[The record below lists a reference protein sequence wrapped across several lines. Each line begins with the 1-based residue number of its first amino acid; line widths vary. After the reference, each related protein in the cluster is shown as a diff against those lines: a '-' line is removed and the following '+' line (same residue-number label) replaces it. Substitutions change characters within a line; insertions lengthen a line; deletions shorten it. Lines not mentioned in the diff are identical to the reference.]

1 MPSLT
6 RVVENLLRLERGDLR
21 RGLLLF
27 SFLFLVMWSYLVS
40 RVVRDALY
48 LDQYDPSRL
57 PFADLA
63 IAVLTGF
70 VVSLYLLIGKKTTLR
85 NLLAGAQVFFALNCL
100 AFWWLSLADANA
112 PWLYPVIYI
121 WVGLM
126 GVLAPA
132 QVWTL
137 ANFVMT
143 AREAK
148 RIFAFVQS
156 GAISGAVV
164 GGLFS
169 GYAAKQF
176 GTPNLLLAIAA
187 AFALCALLVVRIWG
201 ERAALLPTD
210 EFEGVGATE
219 APPPLFESLR
229 RIWSAPYLRVL
240 AGLILVASLVTSL
253 AGWQFKALAKM
264 FIPDRDLL
272 ASFFGQFYFWA
283 GLAGLLVQR
292 LVTGR
297 LLRRFGIGPAL
308 FVVPVALFFAGGGV
322 LLWGAATIWAAIA
335 LRSSINVLQYSID
348 KPSVELLYL
357 PVPAPIKND
366 VKTFIDTVIWRAGD
380 GSYAVL
386 VMLFVA
392 APLVGLD
399 AIQVS
404 WLTMTLALAWMAVAY
419 AARRRYVAT
428 LRESIRHYRL
438 DAERA
443 MAPVIDHTTAD
454 VLAASLQAA
463 DPKEILY
470 ALSLFE
476 AEHHAAAHPA
486 VRGLLEH
493 PSAEVRARAMEIL
506 TEAGDTTVVAKAEQL
521 LSDPDLAVRT
531 AALVYLMRHAH
542 VDPLARIEQLGDFPD
557 YSIRSAMVA
566 FLARPGETQNLV
578 AARALLGTMLRE
590 TGPEGRRT
598 RREAAR
604 LLGMLPPEFDEE
616 LRTLLLDADLE
627 VRREAIRSVGQLR
640 RRRWVLRVIEAL
652 GVPELAPDA
661 AEALARFNDTVVG
674 TLRDHLAD
682 PETPIEIRREIPGVL
697 ARIGTAAATRALQ
710 HLLFEADTALR
721 YRIIVA
727 LNRLARLHPEIA
739 LDRQMVE
746 TVLAA
751 EILGHYRSYQ
761 ILGTLGPDVA
771 AGEPVARALRQS
783 MDEDIE
789 RIFRLLTLLYP
800 AADFHSAH
808 VGLQSANPVIHDNAI
823 EFLDNVLPP
832 GLRNMLVPLLDSAVT
847 PAARV
852 ELANRM
858 IGLKIQSREE
868 AVAALLASE
877 DAWLKS
883 CGAYAVGALGLR
895 SLQGE
900 LDRCLEHPDPLLRE
914 TARQAK
920 LRLATA
926 SASD

>member
-1 MPSLT
+1 MPRLT
-6 RVVENLLRLERGDLR
+6 RVVEHLLRLERGDLR

-27 SFLFLVMWSYLVS
+27 TFLFLVLWSYLVA

-48 LDQYDPSRL
+48 LDQYDPNKL
-57 PFADLA
+57 PFVDLA

-70 VVSLYLLIGKKTTLR
+70 VVSLYLLVGKKTTLR

-100 AFWWLSLADANA
+100 VFWWLSLTDANA
-112 PWLYPVIYI
+112 PWLYPVIYV

-148 RIFAFVQS
+148 RIFGFVQS
-156 GAISGAVV
+156 GAISGAVI

-169 GYAAKQF
+169 SYAAKRF
-176 GTPNLLLAIAA
+176 GTPNLLLAIAG
-187 AFALCALLVVRIWG
+187 AFAVCAVLVVMIWR
-201 ERAALLPTD
+201 ERQTLLADEAATV
-210 EFEGVGATE
+210 GVTE
-219 APPPLFESLR
+219 APPPLLESLR
-229 RIWSAPYLRVL
+229 TIWSGPYLRAL
-240 AGLILVASLVTSL
+240 AWLILIASLVTSV

-292 LVTGR
+292 LITTR

-308 FVVPVALFFAGGGV
+308 FIVPVAMLFAGGGV

-335 LRSSINVLQYSID
+335 LRSCINVLQYSID

-357 PVPAPIKND
+357 PVPEHTKVQ
-366 VKTFIDTVIWRAGD
+366 VKTFIDTVLWRFGD
-380 GSYAVL
+380 GSSAVL
-386 VMLFVA
+386 LMIFVT

-399 AIQVS
+399 VIQVS
-404 WLTMTLALAWMAVAY
+404 WLTMALALLWIVAAVA
-419 AARRRYVAT
+419 ARKRYVAT
-428 LRESIRHYRL
+428 LRESIREYRL

-454 VLAASLQAA
+454 ILADTLCAT

-470 ALSLFE
+470 ALSLFR

-486 VRGLLEH
+486 VRDLLRH

-506 TEAGDTTVVAKAEQL
+506 TEAGDTAVTARAEQL

-531 AALVYLMRHAH
+531 AALVFLTRHAH
-542 VDPLARIEQLGDFPD
+542 IDPLAKIEQLGNFPD

-566 FLARPGETQNLV
+566 FLARPGDTQNLT

-590 TGPEGRRT
+590 TGPEGCLT

-604 LLGMLPPEFDEE
+604 LLGTLPPVFDEE

-661 AEALARFNDTVVG
+661 AEALARFGDTVVG

-682 PETPIEIRREIPGVL
+682 AETPVEIRREIPGVL
-697 ARIGTAAATRALQ
+697 ARIGSAAATRALQ
-710 HLLFEADTALR
+710 HFLFEADTLLR

-727 LNRLARLHPEIA
+727 LNKLARLHPEVPI
-739 LDRQMVE
+739 DRQLVE

-761 ILGTLGPDVA
+761 ILGTLGPAVA
-771 AGEPVARALRQS
+771 ADEPMARGLRQS
-783 MDEDIE
+783 MDDDIE

-800 AADFHSAH
+800 SADFHSAH
-808 VGLQSANPVIHDNAI
+808 VGLQSPNPVIHDNAI

-832 GLRNMLVPLLDSAVT
+832 GLRNMLVPLLDSAVR

-858 IGLKIQSREE
+858 IGLQIQSREE
-868 AVAALLASE
+868 AVAALLESE

-883 CGAYAVGALGLR
+883 CGAYAVGAFGLR
-895 SLQGE
+895 SLQAA
-900 LDRCLEHPDPLLRE
+900 LDRCLDHPDPLLRE

-920 LRLATA
+920 LRLAA
-926 SASD
+926 APASD